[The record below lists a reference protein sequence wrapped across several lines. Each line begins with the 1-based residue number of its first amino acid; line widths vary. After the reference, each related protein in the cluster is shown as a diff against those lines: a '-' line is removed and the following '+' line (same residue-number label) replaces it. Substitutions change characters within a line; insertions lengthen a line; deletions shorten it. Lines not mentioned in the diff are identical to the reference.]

1 MFNELSH
8 KAGYNEEAMRHA
20 YLQGLNQDIEDKILN
35 MAEIPK
41 TLTELQ
47 DQAALFDLQS
57 NIRRNKGQMTTYKE
71 VLGAPTGTRN
81 NPISVDHQ
89 FVQLSKEKKDELM
102 ATGKCFK
109 CEETGHCANRCPR
122 NRQAN
127 TPQ

>member
-8 KAGYNEEAMRHA
+8 EAGYNEEAMRHA
-20 YLQGLNQDIEDKILN
+20 YLQGLNWDIEDKILN

-57 NIRRNKGQMTTYKE
+57 NIRCNKGQMTTYKE

-81 NPISVDHQ
+81 NPISVDCQ
-89 FVQLSKEKKDELM
+89 FVQLSKEKKNELM
-102 ATGKCFK
+102 AASKCFK
-109 CEETGHCANRCPR
+109 CEETSHRANRCPR
-122 NRQAN
+122 NQRAN
-127 TPQ
+127 TP